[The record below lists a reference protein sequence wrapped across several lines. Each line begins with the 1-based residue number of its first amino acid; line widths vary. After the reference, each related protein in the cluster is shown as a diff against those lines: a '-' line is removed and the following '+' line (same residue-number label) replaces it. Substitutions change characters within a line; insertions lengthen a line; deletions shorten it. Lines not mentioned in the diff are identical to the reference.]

1 MRKYTAWALA
11 LCVSMVAVAQ
21 AAETE
26 APATDGAAAPA
37 ESTLGPGIQRGER
50 GERGQRGERGER
62 AGGMRRMAGAG
73 IAGAKVAALKQM
85 ELTDEQKTKLETI
98 DKTWSEGWRAVQ
110 DDMRKLRET
119 TGTTGTVESRE
130 ALAKRLTELND
141 KINADVDAML
151 TPEQKTKLEEHM
163 KNTQNIR
170 TRRMAA
176 DGNTTRP
183 E

>member
-21 AAETE
+21 AAENETP
-26 APATDGAAAPA
+26 APDAAAPA
-37 ESTLGPGIQRGER
+37 ESTLGPGMQR
-50 GERGQRGERGER
+50 GERGQRGARGER

-85 ELTDEQKTKLETI
+85 ELTDEQKTKLEAI
-98 DKTWSEGWRAVQ
+98 DKAWSEGWRAVQ
-110 DDMRKLRET
+110 DDMRKLRES
-119 TGTTGTVESRE
+119 TGTTGTLESRE

-141 KINADVDAML
+141 KINTDVDAML
-151 TPEQKTKLEEHM
+151 TPEQKTKLEDHM
-163 KNTQNIR
+163 KSTQNIR
-170 TRRMAA
+170 TRRMAGDA
-176 DGNTTRP
+176 NTTRP